1 MRMWTCLYVFK
12 CSGVGNLPGCKI
24 WEDTTMSLNK
34 LSCVSLVGHV
44 NGSNYNFH
52 DENFHFLTVRNPENC
67 PVVCVCVCVCV
78 RACMR
83 CVCMCQVCLE
93 GSMHS
98 MCVFVAR

>member
-1 MRMWTCLYVFK
+1 MRMWTCVYVFK

-67 PVVCVCVCVCV
+67 PVVCVCVCV
-78 RACMR
+78 RACVHAV
-83 CVCMCQVCLE
+83 CVHVSSL
-93 GSMHS
+93 S
-98 MCVFVAR
+98 